1 MKVIIMKGPL
11 RCSIQIDDPEPSKE
25 DLEIHLG
32 GDVDNCTEGR
42 LTVEELIALSEDFH
56 TAYGL

>member
-1 MKVIIMKGPL
+1 MKGPL

-32 GDVDNCTEGR
+32 GDVDNCIEGR